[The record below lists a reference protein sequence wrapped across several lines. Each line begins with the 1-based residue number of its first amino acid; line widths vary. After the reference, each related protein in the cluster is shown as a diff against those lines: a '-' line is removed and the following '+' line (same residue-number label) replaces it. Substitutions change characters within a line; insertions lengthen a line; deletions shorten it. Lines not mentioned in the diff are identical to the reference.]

1 MSVNVTEPKT
11 ARSLPLTAPNP
22 LFLRDQELTR
32 GVELLDFA
40 YRALTAEPD
49 RILGGLGLGRN
60 HRRVMHFIG
69 RQPGITL
76 AELVDIVRLTKQSVS
91 RILKELETK
100 GLIVRSSSQTDR
112 RRRPLRLT
120 ERGQELEERLNGGL
134 RRRLALAYRAAGADA
149 VAGYH
154 QVLLGLVDERARRHI
169 IGAG

>member
-1 MSVNVTEPKT
+1 VSEPKT
-11 ARSLPLTAPNP
+11 ARSLPHAAPNP

-40 YRALTAEPD
+40 HRALTAEPD
-49 RILGGLGLGRN
+49 RLLAGLGLGRN
-60 HRRVMHFIG
+60 HRRVIHLVA

-76 AELVDIVRLTKQSVS
+76 ADLVDLVRLTKQSLS
-91 RILKELETK
+91 RTIKELEAR
-100 GLIVRSSSQTDR
+100 GLITRGSSQSDR

-120 ERGQELEERLNGGL
+120 EQGAALDERLAGGL

-154 QVLLGLVDERARRHI
+154 QVLLGLVDERARRLI
-169 IGAG
+169 MGAG